1 MKTEEKKVVSINEEN
16 RFHKA
21 RKAIGHIS
29 RKQNKDVGVAAVI
42 WAHSRGEKNYDEELQ
57 DFLAYTAYLQKQTT
71 AGNNRVKEYFGE
83 VKA

>member
-1 MKTEEKKVVSINEEN
+1 MKTEEKKVVTISEEN

-42 WAHSRGEKNYDEELQ
+42 WAHSRGEHGYEEELQ
-57 DFLAYTAYLQKQTT
+57 TFLAYVAYLQKQTT
-71 AGNNRVKEYFGE
+71 PQNNRVKEYFGE
-83 VKA
+83 VKE

>member
-1 MKTEEKKVVSINEEN
+1 MKTEEKKVVNINPEN

-42 WAHSRGEKNYDEELQ
+42 WAHSRGEHGYEEELQ
-57 DFLAYTAYLQKQTT
+57 EFAAYVAYLQKQTT
-71 AGNNRVKEYFGE
+71 EKDNRMKEYFGE
-83 VKA
+83 VKV